1 MTGRPSTYSEE
12 IAERICARLAEG
24 RSLRSIC
31 KDSDAPGLSTVTAWV
46 RTRPEFQ
53 ARYAL
58 AREAQA
64 DALADE
70 ILDIV
75 DDATNDWVTRERKDG
90 STETVLDAEHV
101 QRSRLRVDAR
111 KWLAAKMAP
120 KKYGDVQKLEHSGP
134 DGAPIEIN
142 STVGLAVAA
151 VRELRGLR
159 MDSGALPAPSEDD
172 AADVL

>member
-1 MTGRPSTYSEE
+1 MTGRPSTYSDEM
-12 IAERICARLAEG
+12 AGVICARLVEG

-31 KDSDAPGLSTVTAWV
+31 KDADVPSIATVMVWL
-46 RTRPEFQ
+46 RERPAFQ

-64 DALADE
+64 DAIADE
-70 ILDIV
+70 ILDIS
-75 DDATNDWVTRERKDG
+75 DDGTNDWVERARKDG
-90 STETVLDAEHV
+90 STEIVLDAEHV
-101 QRSRLRVDAR
+101 QRSRLRIDAR

-120 KKYGDVQKLEHSGP
+120 KKYGDVQKHEHSGP
-134 DGAPIEIN
+134 DGAPIEVN

-159 MDSGALPAPSEDD
+159 LDAGALPAPEDATD
-172 AADVL
+172 LL